1 MKKTICLPC
10 CCLNFVHLPSTEVD
24 LELLWDMFYLM
35 KECHSCP
42 ARQNKV
48 QWKAMK
54 VP

>member
-10 CCLNFVHLPSTEVD
+10 YCLNFVHLPSTEV
-24 LELLWDMFYLM
+24 ELLWDMFYLM
-35 KECHSCP
+35 KECHTCP
-42 ARQNKV
+42 VRQSKV